1 MSQTNNTTNDEK
13 LAPAIQ
19 EESKQD
25 KSNTL
30 IEDVLKLSIKSG
42 ILTATL
48 ILQQS
53 AFHSL

>member
-1 MSQTNNTTNDEK
+1 MSQTNNTTNVEK